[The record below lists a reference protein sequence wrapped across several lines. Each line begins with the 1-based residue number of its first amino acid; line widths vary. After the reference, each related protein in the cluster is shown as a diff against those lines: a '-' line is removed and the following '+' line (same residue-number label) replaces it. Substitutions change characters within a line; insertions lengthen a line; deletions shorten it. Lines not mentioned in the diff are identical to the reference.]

1 MLRGAQMH
9 VRGWAG
15 VQDTLMY
22 ESLPLEEVDSRVGQ
36 FAKHDMKEK
45 GAKPGEEA
53 EAEESE
59 VRTFWPTRLPN
70 SCRGMSGA
78 QPSG

>member
-1 MLRGAQMH
+1 MRGL
-9 VRGWAG
+9 AG

-22 ESLPLEEVDSRVGQ
+22 ESLPLGEVDSRVGQ

-59 VRTFWPTRLPN
+59 VRAFWPTKLPN
-70 SCRGMSGA
+70 TCRGMSGP